1 MLDVDF
7 HIKEIEDIIE
17 YFSTVSPEEKYLK
30 SERRSSL
37 GKLALKL
44 DIVSSQLN
52 SENIEDVKI
61 VMEKVAEANRV
72 ISLSDVK
79 SKINE

>member
-7 HIKEIEDIIE
+7 HIKDIEDIIR

-44 DIVSSQLN
+44 DIVCKQGS
-52 SENIEDVKI
+52 SENIEDIKKVI
-61 VMEKVAEANRV
+61 EKVAEANRV

-79 SKINE
+79 K